1 MTCSCEYQTY
11 RISDLKREKCIF
23 SFGAVCLL
31 VWCGLWGAVYNRF
44 ELWHLMEMLTK
55 NFHNNIS
62 MKNLN
67 LCCLLAHCKIT
78 PFYEKFVFNAN
89 VQIWFIQILSR
100 ILCSSSSGEEKYSV
114 PWLSVACLRRTHGG
128 RFNKIMEKAWQ
139 ACFFWKRNSPLW

>member
-1 MTCSCEYQTY
+1 
-11 RISDLKREKCIF
+11 
-23 SFGAVCLL
+23 
-31 VWCGLWGAVYNRF
+31 
-44 ELWHLMEMLTK
+44 MEMLTK
-55 NFHNNIS
+55 NFHNNNS

-89 VQIWFIQILSR
+89 VQIWFIQKLSR

-128 RFNKIMEKAWQ
+128 RFNKIMEKA
-139 ACFFWKRNSPLW
+139 